1 MILIAPFPADA
12 LQGLVTQ
19 LGTEQRTQV
28 RNAVPYPQLGTEQ
41 REVRRNLS
49 SMMQSN
55 YGLIQLYSEHLG
67 RMQSPVLP

>member
-19 LGTEQRTQV
+19 LGTEQRSGG
-28 RNAVPYPQLGTEQ
+28 AVSMQDDV
-41 REVRRNLS
+41 EVRRNLS